1 MQNQPERY
9 TKNGFK
15 RTEVFTMKDVYYEC
29 IDKEARMKI
38 EKLEM
43 LDELEEWNLIM
54 AHYFGLLSVT
64 YNQEGEKHQNFKQLM
79 ENVKMK

>member
-1 MQNQPERY
+1 MRL
-9 TKNGFK
+9 
-15 RTEVFTMKDVYYEC
+15 RSYYDC
-29 IDKEARMKI
+29 IDKAERQRV

-64 YNQEGEKHQNFKQLM
+64 YREAG
-79 ENVKMK
+79 